1 VAFIANVGQGEDLE
15 AIAQKAQQTGAEQ
28 VCVEDV
34 QEEFVR
40 DYVFPAL
47 RAHAVYEGTYLL
59 GTSLARPIIAQKQI
73 DVTRRTGQTQWPMA
87 LRAKATIRFVLN

>member
-15 AIAQKAQQTGAEQ
+15 AIAQKAQQAGAEQ

-40 DYVFPAL
+40 DYVTPAL
-47 RAHAVYEGTYLL
+47 RAHAVYEGI
-59 GTSLARPIIAQKQI
+59 TSWVRSWRVRSLHRSKS
-73 DVTRRTGQTQWPMA
+73 T
-87 LRAKATIRFVLN
+87 

>member
-40 DYVFPAL
+40 DYVIPAL
-47 RAHAVYEGTYLL
+47 RVRAHAV
-59 GTSLARPIIAQKQI
+59 SA
-73 DVTRRTGQTQWPMA
+73 
-87 LRAKATIRFVLN
+87 